1 MSRSK
6 TFKVSGKIL
15 KPNLKTNFQK
25 NIRASKPEEAIET
38 IYKTLGS
45 KHRVKRF
52 HIIINKVEEAETSE
66 EQA

>member
-6 TFKVSGKIL
+6 TFKISGKIL

>member
-25 NIRASKPEEAIET
+25 NIRASKPEEAIEMV
-38 IYKTLGS
+38 YKTLGS

-52 HIIINKVEEAETSE
+52 HIVIDKVEEAETPE